1 MSNFQRIPPDPE
13 GHSPEAV
20 WIRQFKKFFVK
31 NWIRSITGAKMTPDP
46 DGGFHLVI
54 PAQKPQQYTPPA
66 QSSLSIRGEYDPT
79 QVYNTSDI
87 VIISMG
93 SNSGTYFVTS
103 ATPITGIAPYTGAPN
118 WAQFP
123 LGQLG
128 AYM

>member
-1 MSNFQRIPPDPE
+1 M
-13 GHSPEAV
+13 
-20 WIRQFKKFFVK
+20 
-31 NWIRSITGAKMTPDP
+31 RSYTQNA
-46 DGGFHLVI
+46 DGSGNDAWSDFLTRFARWKTEMQPYDSATIKVEQTTRGFRLHARPSI
-54 PAQKPQQYTPPA
+54 APPA